1 MFSYRL
7 VLRII
12 LPVCLALILAAC
24 TGGEYR
30 RQEKYYLV
38 TTHTDLPFWQNA
50 QAGLFR
56 AAAEIGISAEM
67 VGPTT
72 FSPQEQKTAFDELVA
87 SDDPPAGIMVSVSD
101 EALLTPSINAA
112 IAKGINVITI
122 EADAPDSNRLAY
134 VGIDNYSVGVQSA
147 EITAQDL
154 RRAGTVIV
162 YSIEGQANVEERLR
176 GYREVFDQFPA
187 IRIIDVV
194 DMQGDATVAF
204 DRTKEILG
212 DDPFAMDA
220 FVCLEAIACPE
231 IADVLMR
238 NAIKDKVVIAMDAD
252 ERTLDWIN
260 RGLINATVAQRP
272 YTMAYTGLRMLADWH
287 RYPPAQ
293 MDKDGVVTTVP
304 DFVDTGVALVTRENV
319 AEYLEAQASADEENV
334 QGTSG
339 E

>member
-12 LPVCLALILAAC
+12 MPVCLALMLTAC
-24 TGGEYR
+24 GGGEYR
-30 RQEKYYLV
+30 LQEHYYLV
-38 TTHTDLPFWQNA
+38 TTHTDLPFWRNA

-56 AAAEIGISAEM
+56 AAAEIGVSAEM
-67 VGPTT
+67 LGPTT
-72 FSPQEQKTAFDELVA
+72 FSPQEQKEALDELIA
-87 SDDPPAGIMVSVSD
+87 SDDPPEGIMVSASD
-101 EALLTPSINAA
+101 ENLLTPSINAA

-122 EADAPDSNRLAY
+122 EADAPESNRLSY

-147 EITAQDL
+147 EITAEQL

-162 YSIEGQANVEERLR
+162 YSIAGQANVEERLR
-176 GYREVFDQFPA
+176 GYRDVFDEFPA

-204 DRTKEILG
+204 DRTKEILA

-231 IADVLMR
+231 IAEVLMR
-238 NAIKDKVVIAMDAD
+238 NAIRDKVVIAMDAG

-260 RGLINATVAQRP
+260 RGMIHATVAQRP
-272 YTMAYTGLRMLADWH
+272 YTMAYMGLRMLADWH
-287 RYPPAQ
+287 RYPPNE
-293 MDKDGVVTTVP
+293 MDRDGAVTSVP
-304 DFVDTGVALVTRENV
+304 EFVDTGSALVTQENV
-319 AEYLEAQASADEENV
+319 GEYLEAQASADEENE